1 MREQFFGL
9 KKEPIN
15 KLIKKMEQEFDT
27 EKNELERELALITN
41 ENENLIYKLK
51 DIIGKQQKI
60 LSEQEYWE
68 LGKDRISHVIKTLSM
83 HKKLELT
90 SLQNDFNERM
100 NPTTER
106 LNEIE
111 GKILKNEKILA
122 DLQYKVNDIV
132 NQALIDL
139 TNEDYIQTDSFE
151 EQEQFSLEESSENV
165 VNEVISDNVED
176 KVDDFWGDIEDWT
189 LDTAASTEFNNE
201 EPIPSFEV
209 EFLQNDDEVDHSQD
223 FPQTKNINYNNYPES
238 IDGVLVEQ
246 IDAIKS
252 MYIVGKLAG
261 ENLYDQHGNL
271 IVEKYSLI
279 TKEVVEKAN
288 QTGKLV
294 DLIVNMK
301 FTRPGVG

>member
-15 KLIKKMEQEFDT
+15 KLIKKMEQELET
-27 EKNELERELALITN
+27 EKNELERELESITK

-51 DIIGKQQKI
+51 DIVEKQQKI
-60 LSEQEYWE
+60 LSKQEYWE
-68 LGKDRISHVIKTLSM
+68 LGKDRISHVIKSLSM

-90 SLQNDFNERM
+90 SVQNDFNERM

-132 NQALIDL
+132 NQALIEL
-139 TNEDYIQTDSFE
+139 TNEDYFQTDSFE
-151 EQEQFSLEESSENV
+151 EQEQFTLEELSENV
-165 VNEVISDNVED
+165 VNEAIFDNVD
-176 KVDDFWGDIEDWT
+176 INVDDFWSGIEDWT

-201 EPIPSFEV
+201 EPIMSFEV
-209 EFLQNDDEVDHSQD
+209 GFSQNDDEIDVNQNI
-223 FPQTKNINYNNYPES
+223 PQTKNKNHIIYSENVDS
-238 IDGVLVEQ
+238 VLVEQ
-246 IDAIKS
+246 IDSIKS

-261 ENLYDQHGNL
+261 ENLYDQHGKL
-271 IVEKYSLI
+271 IVEKFSLI

-288 QTGKLV
+288 QAGKLA